1 MYSLQNPV
9 QGATSVVYAC
19 VSPQLEGA
27 GGTYI
32 SNCKIRKPHKAAD
45 SLENQEKLFEL
56 SKTMVGIE
64 EYGKP

>member
-1 MYSLQNPV
+1 M

-32 SNCKIRKPHKAAD
+32 SNCHIRKPHKATD
-45 SLENQEKLFEL
+45 SLENLEKLFEL